1 MADWHPALLRKEALR
16 DVEAK
21 LALDP
26 DSIALRFE
34 RACLLNEMG
43 QNDDA
48 KQAYLDV
55 LTRCPAH
62 VGALN
67 NLGTLLYFT
76 GYRTA
81 ARSAYTEAIRQH
93 PDQPMAHVN
102 LGNLFLEAAE
112 LASAREH
119 YEAALSIDGQFA
131 DAHQG
136 LGNLLAELGQEEAA
150 ALHQRLGHRDCRP
163 TELPYRGES
172 EPVSLLLLTSGRR
185 GDVPIRHLLDDKIFR
200 TFLVLPNVYDP
211 DAPLPEHQVV
221 FNAIG
226 DAELCQQA
234 LDRAVTLMD
243 RTFAPV
249 INAPAAVLGTGRAA
263 NARRLGGLP
272 GVIAPRIANLPR
284 EVLASAD
291 AGETLARRGFEFPAL
306 VRAPGYHNGKH
317 FLLIE
322 NAGQLAGALGEL
334 PGDELTMIQY
344 LDARGSAYKPDGN
357 YRKYRVMMIDGWLY
371 PLHLGISPNWKIHYV
386 TADMADNAGHRAEEA
401 KFLEDMPGVL
411 GSRAMAALAE
421 IQNVLGLDYAGI
433 DFGLNAHGDVLLF
446 EANATMT
453 VLTPDRDRRWDYR
466 RAAVQRIEDAVRNM
480 LLDKAQ
486 NPHFSRPIRQTSRR
500 DPMLYRPAIQE
511 LVTGRPPEYTVSR

>member
-1 MADWHPALLRKEALR
+1 VSNWQPAVQRKEALS
-16 DVEAK
+16 DVEARLK
-21 LALDP
+21 LEP
-26 DSIALRFE
+26 ESIALRFE

-43 QNDDA
+43 QTEDA

-81 ARSAYTEAIRQH
+81 ARSAYSEAIRQH

-102 LGNLFLEAAE
+102 LGNLFLESGE
-112 LASAREH
+112 LAAAREH
-119 YEAALSIDGQFA
+119 YEAALSIDTKFA
-131 DAHQG
+131 EAHQG

-150 ALHQRLGHRDCRP
+150 AQHQRLGHWDRRS
-163 TELPYRGES
+163 TELPYRGDA

-200 TFLVLPNVYDP
+200 TFVVLPNVYDP

-226 DAELCQQA
+226 DADICKLA

-263 NARRLGGLP
+263 NARRLGQLP
-272 GVIAPRIANLPR
+272 GVEAPLMANFPR
-284 EVLASAD
+284 EALTAPGASR
-291 AGETLARRGFEFPAL
+291 TLARRGFEFPL
-306 VRAPGYHNGKH
+306 LLRAPGFHNGQH
-317 FLLIE
+317 FILVE
-322 NAGQLAGALGEL
+322 SAGQLPTALAEL
-334 PGDELTMIQY
+334 PGDEITVIQY
-344 LDARGSAYKPDGN
+344 LDTRGADGRH
-357 YRKYRVMMIDGWLY
+357 RKYRVMMIGGWLY
-371 PLHLGISPNWKIHYV
+371 PLHLAISPNWKIHYV
-386 TADMADNAGHRAEEA
+386 TADMADNAEHRAEEA
-401 KFLEDMPGVL
+401 HFLENMPGVL
-411 GSRAMAALAE
+411 GPRAMAALAE
-421 IQNVLGLDYAGI
+421 IQNVLGLDYAGV
-433 DFGLNAHGDVLLF
+433 DFSLNAAGDVLLF

-453 VLTPDRDRRWDYR
+453 VLPPEQDRRWDYR
-466 RAAVQRIEDAVRNM
+466 REAVRRIEDAVRKM
-480 LLDKAQ
+480 LVDRAGLFRLNTTNRAGATIYWQ
-486 NPHFSRPIRQTSRR
+486 PV
-500 DPMLYRPAIQE
+500 QE
-511 LVTGRPPEYTVSR
+511 ELETRKCSTA